1 MGLCPFPVMPR
12 KSEADEMSQSRSNQ
26 HIPFVGLV
34 LSGTLIA
41 LYADSRIE
49 AAELPEKFGPILKNL
64 QSTDQKKQLAGIA
77 ELRAM
82 GSDAIEMGAALV
94 QIGIMSNNAK
104 VREAAM
110 DAVAKIDPEV
120 SKQVAIILNDKSE
133 ENRDKAVLTLSKMG
147 NSAKSA
153 APAIKYHALYVA
165 SRNLQNSA
173 KNPQY
178 EAFEMIVL
186 LSKIDPDDPT
196 VSEMAMRAVAGYD
209 KNIRLRRTGTET
221 FRNEAI
227 TLFNSLK
234 VDKNKKCSAIMLG
247 ISQTTVDKVL
257 LINELGNLGED
268 ASPAVKLLN
277 RLKGDLDP
285 KVHAAAEAALGKIG
299 K

>member
-1 MGLCPFPVMPR
+1 
-12 KSEADEMSQSRSNQ
+12 
-26 HIPFVGLV
+26 
-34 LSGTLIA
+34 
-41 LYADSRIE
+41 
-49 AAELPEKFGPILKNL
+49 
-64 QSTDQKKQLAGIA
+64 
-77 ELRAM
+77 M

-94 QIGIMSNNAK
+94 QIGIMSNNAE

-110 DAVAKIDPEV
+110 DAIAKIDPEI

-147 NSAKSA
+147 KSAKSA
-153 APAIKYHALYVA
+153 APAIKFHALHVA

-186 LSKIDPDDPT
+186 LSKIDPDDST
-196 VSEMAMRAVAGYD
+196 VSEMAMRAVAGND

-227 TLFNSLK
+227 ALLNSLNI
-234 VDKNKKCSAIMLG
+234 DKNKKFAAIVLG

-268 ASPAVKLLN
+268 ASPAVKLLKK
-277 RLKGDLDP
+277 LKGDLDP
-285 KVHAAAEAALGKIG
+285 KVRAAAEAALSKIG